1 MRIQIINRT
10 YTQICKILSTSALVT
25 RSWGWFCATVSNCD
39 VYGTELLTCKKSTR
53 SRKHDRKENDTGS
66 AFLPAAWIGKK
77 DTP

>member
-25 RSWGWFCATVSNCD
+25 RSWGWF
-39 VYGTELLTCKKSTR
+39 CKKSTR